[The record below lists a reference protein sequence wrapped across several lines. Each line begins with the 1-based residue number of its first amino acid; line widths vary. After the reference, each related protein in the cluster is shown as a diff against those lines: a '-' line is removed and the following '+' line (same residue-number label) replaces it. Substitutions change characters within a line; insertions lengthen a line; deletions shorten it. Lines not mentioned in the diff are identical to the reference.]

1 MTITLSEKI
10 AGLVASAGFDEL
22 RLEILD
28 QPEGRLLISCG
39 IGRMGMVPPVGM
51 WEEGML
57 YAEFAIL
64 FPYGDPIGERHPA
77 RAALHSIARRIGEGE
92 WLGYGHLLPVE
103 NWEPFVAMTLYPL
116 SNEEGG
122 DLVISCPD
130 GRIVSIY
137 QVVPLTKSELDFRLS
152 ADGAA
157 LLRRM
162 PSLIADPDRPSMKL
176 CP

>member
-1 MTITLSEKI
+1 MTLSEKI
-10 AGLVASAGFDEL
+10 ARLAASAGSDDWQM
-22 RLEILD
+22 EILEHPKG
-28 QPEGRLLISCG
+28 QLLISCG
-39 IGRMGMVPPVGM
+39 IGRMGMIPPGGM

-64 FPYGDPIGERHPA
+64 LSHGDPIGENHPA
-77 RAALHSIARRIGEGE
+77 RAALRSIAERISGGE

-116 SNEEGG
+116 PNAEGS
-122 DLVISCPD
+122 DLVVPCPD
-130 GRIVSIY
+130 GRIVTVY

-162 PSLIADPDRPSMKL
+162 PSLIADPNRPPLIISR
-176 CP
+176 